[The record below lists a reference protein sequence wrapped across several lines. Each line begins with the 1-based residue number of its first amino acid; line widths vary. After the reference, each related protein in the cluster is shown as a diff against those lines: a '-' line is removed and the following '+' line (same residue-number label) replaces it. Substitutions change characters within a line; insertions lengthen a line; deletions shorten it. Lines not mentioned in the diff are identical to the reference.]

1 MYFLNQAQ
9 TTPQKFTF
17 GFVKVKNYTFLWPRA
32 LTIHIFTF
40 IIKIILK
47 VIIFFSNMPI
57 QYLN

>member
-40 IIKIILK
+40 IIKI
-47 VIIFFSNMPI
+47 N
-57 QYLN
+57 